1 VEEAAVG
8 EMGEEHAEAVV
19 ALGHLMGDEEKP
31 ARPGAAFLLQGPEAQ
46 QAHHHVQP
54 DQRQDHRAACTV
66 ARYARS

>member
-1 VEEAAVG
+1 MEEPAVG

-19 ALGHLMGDEEKP
+19 ALGHLMDEEKP
-31 ARPGAAFLLQGPEAQ
+31 ARPGDAFLLQGPEAQ
-46 QAHHHVQP
+46 QAHDHVQP